1 MAKIKRHNKDEAN
14 GQSAME
20 KRMRNYDKWRD
31 RTDMDRFIILVYMTA
46 AEKRAAAKR
55 FLGDENADY
64 VDGDTVEVFPRG

>member
-1 MAKIKRHNKDEAN
+1 MAIKRHKKDETS

-46 AEKRAAAKR
+46 AEKRAAALR
-55 FLGDENADY
+55 MLGDENVDY
-64 VDGDTVEVFPRG
+64 IDGDTVEVSHRG